1 MKLNQGKKEGAKRKT
16 VGISGIRTKYKL
28 IRRLALL
35 ICFSWV
41 AGFVDAQNPIANQVA
56 EDLLESLGENMGDDS
71 DIQEILDDLEGFRQ
85 NPLKINLASGD
96 DLMRLHLLSEVQ
108 VNNLIAYREK
118 TGTVYSLFELAA
130 VDGFTPDLLQKLE
143 PFISFDV
150 LEAQSGKKRASTDLL
165 ARSTRA
171 FPSSG
176 QAKNE
181 GSPERY
187 YIRMKHVSDRIE
199 YGVVAEKDP
208 GEAFFTQSNTQ
219 GFDYTSAFANF
230 GLGQKKNRIFVGD
243 YHVRFGQGLVAW
255 QGFSMGK
262 SAETTQVFRSGQGVK
277 SYSSTDE
284 NQFFRGIAGRFVY
297 RNFTF
302 YPFLSR
308 QKLDASID
316 TLEGKPYF
324 GAFQTSGYHR
334 TGSEIAGE
342 NTLEQIVGGGHA
354 TYSHNQW
361 SLGLTA
367 VYTRFDAC
375 LDRSDEPYNQFLP
388 EGKDNLVAGFDWKGS
403 FRKTFIF
410 GEAAVGKNSGKALLT
425 GVMLKPASNAEL
437 SLVYRN
443 INKTYFSF
451 FSNAFTESSRT
462 NDEHAL
468 YLGLKVFPASHWI
481 LWAYADFFRHQWLKY
496 TSAAPS
502 SGAEFLTQ
510 VSYSPTRETQFYL
523 RFFQEEKE
531 QRVITENLRYNGQQL
546 VNRLR
551 LNFTHALNEQVSL
564 KSRIEFSF
572 YSKSGSENG
581 VLVYQD
587 VAFKP
592 LQKPFALNGR
602 LAWFST
608 DGYNS
613 RLYAYENDL
622 LNSFSVP
629 ALYGNGIRA
638 YFNFQQKLGSQFT
651 LWLKCAATHQFAKN
665 SDETDVDP
673 TTKSEIKLQIRYQF

>member
-1 MKLNQGKKEGAKRKT
+1 MKRLMI
-16 VGISGIRTKYKL
+16 VILIFGIATFTK
-28 IRRLALL
+28 
-35 ICFSWV
+35 
-41 AGFVDAQNPIANQVA
+41 AQNPIATEVT
-56 EDLLESLGENMGDDS
+56 EDLLESVGENMSDDS
-71 DIQEILDDLEGFRQ
+71 DIQEILDDLESFSQ
-85 NPLKINLASGD
+85 NPLKINLASRD
-96 DLMRLHLLSEVQ
+96 NLMRLHLLSEVQ
-108 VNNLIAYREK
+108 INNLIAYRIK
-118 TGTVYSLFELAA
+118 TGTIYSLYELAA
-130 VDGFTPDLLQKLE
+130 VDGFTPDILQKLE

-150 LEAQSGKKRASTDLL
+150 SDMQSGKKRSSTDLL
-165 ARSTRA
+165 ARTNRT
-171 FPSSG
+171 FPLTDQS
-176 QAKNE
+176 KYE

-187 YIRMKHVSDRIE
+187 YMRMKHVSSRMV

-208 GEAFFTQSNTQ
+208 GEAFFSQSNKQ
-219 GFDYTSAFANF
+219 GFDYTSAYANF
-230 GLGQKKNRIFVGD
+230 GIGQKTNRIFVGD

-262 SAETTQVFRSGQGVK
+262 SAETTQVFRSDQGVK
-277 SYSSTDE
+277 SYTSTDE
-284 NQFFRGIAGRFVY
+284 NQFFRGAAGQFTF

-308 QKLDASID
+308 HRLDASVD
-316 TLEGKPYF
+316 TLDDKPYF

-334 TGSEIAGE
+334 TSSEITGE
-342 NTLEQIVGGGHA
+342 NTLEQIVGGGHV
-354 TYSHNQW
+354 TFSHNQW
-361 SLGLTA
+361 SVGFTT
-367 VYTRFDAC
+367 VYTRFDVY

-388 EGKDNLVAGFDWKGS
+388 EGRDNLVAGFDWRGS
-403 FRKTFIF
+403 FRKTFFF

-425 GVMLKPASNAEL
+425 GVMIKPASNVEL

-496 TSAAPS
+496 TTAGPS
-502 SGAEFLTQ
+502 SGAEFFAQ
-510 VSYSPTRETQFYL
+510 VSYSPTRATNFYL

-531 QRVITENLRYNGQQL
+531 QRLITGNLRYNEQQL
-546 VNRLR
+546 INRLR
-551 LNFTHALNEQVSL
+551 LNFTHALNEQISL
-564 KSRIEFSF
+564 KSRLEFSF

-592 LQKPFALNGR
+592 LQKSFVLNGR

-622 LNSFSVP
+622 LYSFSVP
-629 ALYGNGIRA
+629 ALYGNGFRA
-638 YFNFQQKLGSQFT
+638 YFNFQQKISDKFT
-651 LWLKCAATHQFAKN
+651 FWVKCAATHQSTQN
-665 SDETDVDP
+665 SDETNFDYS
-673 TTKSEIKLQIRYQF
+673 TKSEVKLQIRYQF